1 MKAVLTGANTGIG
14 SEILDVLLQKN
25 YEVIVID
32 KYINELKAKRDVK
45 IIECDLSNIE
55 CVQEVC
61 KEIEKENIEV
71 LINNAG
77 VGKPTKFREIQVQ
90 QMQYETNV
98 NLFAP
103 ILLIQAVY
111 NNMERNKF
119 GRIVNISSTAG
130 KEGVPFLEIYS
141 ATKAALNS
149 ITQSLAKNLKE
160 TGITINAVCPGGVK
174 TEMSRQ
180 GRETIS
186 ELLKQKAEIYQNDM
200 IKHVGL
206 GRLIEPKEIANFI
219 LFLIDEK
226 QSYISGQC
234 FNICG
239 VMELR

>member
-14 SEILDVLLQKN
+14 SVILDALLQKN

-32 KYINELKAKRDVK
+32 KYIDKLKAKRDVR

-55 CVQEVC
+55 CVQEMC
-61 KEIEKENIEV
+61 REIKKENIEV

-77 VGKPTKFREIQVQ
+77 VGKPTKFSEIKVQ

-111 NNMERNKF
+111 NNMKRRKF

-149 ITQSLAKNLKE
+149 ITQSFAKNLKE
-160 TGITINAVCPGGVK
+160 TGITINAVCPGGVR

-180 GRETIS
+180 GREIIS
-186 ELLKQKAEIYQNDM
+186 GLLEQEAEIYQNDM

-206 GRLIEPKEIANFI
+206 GRLIEPKEIADFV

>member
-1 MKAVLTGANTGIG
+1 MKAILTGANTGIG
-14 SEILDVLLQKN
+14 SKILDVLLQKN

-32 KYINELKAKRDVK
+32 KCINELKAKRNVK

-55 CVQEVC
+55 YVQEVC
-61 KEIEKENIEV
+61 KEIEKENVEV

-77 VGKPTKFREIQVQ
+77 VGKPAEFRNIKVQ
-90 QMQYETNV
+90 QMRYETNV

-103 ILLIQAVY
+103 ILLMQAVY
-111 NNMERNKF
+111 NNMKKKKF

-149 ITQSLAKNLKE
+149 ITQSLAKSLKE

-174 TEMSRQ
+174 TEMSRK
-180 GRETIS
+180 GREAIS
-186 ELLKQKAEIYQNDM
+186 KLLEQEAEVYQNYM

-206 GRLIEPKEIANFI
+206 GRLIEPKEIADFV